1 MRVFKAKLFWT
12 VLGLVIGSTAFGQ
25 NDNVNLSG
33 QMNVISTAVPFLNIS
48 PDSRAGAMGD
58 AGVASLPDFNSQ
70 AWNPAKYAFLEEKF
84 GVGVSFTP
92 WLRHLVNDIN
102 MYYLTGFYRL
112 DEMQSLSASLRYFSI
127 GDILVRQSLED
138 IGYNI
143 NPYEFAI
150 DAAYHRK
157 LSDKFAGSVAFRY
170 IRSDISAG
178 QIQGMEAGNSFA
190 SDVSFYFKQPMKKG
204 KLKSD
209 ITAGINI
216 QNIGAKISYDG
227 VNKEFIPTNLKIG
240 AGYHTE
246 LDAYNSLSFVVDF
259 NKLLVPTPSLTSNSE
274 TDYAQENKDVSVI
287 SGMFKSFGDAPGGF
301 EEELHE
307 ISISV
312 GAEYWYA
319 KQFALRAGY
328 FHEHE
333 TKGNRKF
340 VTAGAGLK
348 FNIFNIDA
356 SYIIPMESNNPLANT
371 VRFSLAFNLSDI

>member
-1 MRVFKAKLFWT
+1 MRVSKVKP
-12 VLGLVIGSTAFGQ
+12 VLAVLAVLAGGAVFGQ
-25 NDNVNLSG
+25 TEVNLSG

-70 AWNPAKYAFLEEKF
+70 AWNPSKYAFLDEKF

-112 DEMQSLSASLRYFSI
+112 DDLQSVSASLRYFSV
-127 GDILVRQSLED
+127 GSILIRETID
-138 IGYNI
+138 DNGYEVQPN
-143 NPYEFAI
+143 EFAF
-150 DAAYHRK
+150 DVAYHRK
-157 LSDKFAGSVAFRY
+157 LSNKFAGSVAFRY
-170 IRSDISAG
+170 IRSDLSASK
-178 QIQGMEAGNSFA
+178 IEGMEAGNSFA
-190 SDVSFYFKQPMKKG
+190 SDVSFFFKQPLKKG

-209 ITAGINI
+209 ITAGVNI
-216 QNIGAKISYDG
+216 SNIGTKISYDG

-246 LDAYNSLSFVVDF
+246 IDEYNALSFVVDF
-259 NKLLVPTPSLTSNSE
+259 NKLLVPTPSLVANNE
-274 TDYAQENKDVSVI
+274 ADYADENKDVSVI

-301 EEELHE
+301 KEELHE
-307 ISISV
+307 ISVSA

-333 TKGNRKF
+333 TKGNRKY

-371 VRFSLAFNLSDI
+371 IRFSLAFNLSDL